1 MPINAHPEYIEAESK
16 FHAASNDEERIL
28 ALEEMIRHMPTHKGA
43 ENLRK
48 NIRTRY
54 KKLKA
59 ESAKKAKK
67 SGKKGIKKG
76 DMQAILLGLTNSG
89 KSSILKAITNA
100 DPKIASYG
108 FTTNEPL
115 QGTLNFQGCTI
126 QIIDMPP
133 IASENFDKSL
143 LNSADTIL
151 IVVEKIHEIKIIQD
165 SIKNLNKKAKII
177 IIFNKIDQQ
186 DDENKRKITAT
197 LKTKKYNFILVST
210 KTDEGI
216 DELKEKILESFNV
229 IRIYTRQPGTKQD
242 SVPVVLTPN
251 STLKDV
257 AEKVLHGYSKK
268 VKYAKITGPSSKFV
282 GQRVGLKH
290 IVKDRDVVEFFTE

>member
-16 FHAASNDEERIL
+16 FHSASTDDERIL
-28 ALEEMIRHMPTHKGA
+28 ALEEMIKHLPGHKGA

-59 ESAKKAKK
+59 ETAKK
-67 SGKKGIKKG
+67 SKKAGKKGIKKG

-100 DPKIASYG
+100 DPRIASYG
-108 FTTNEPL
+108 FTTTCPL
-115 QGTLNFQGCTI
+115 QGTLSFKGCTI

-133 IASENFDKSL
+133 IASDNFDKSL

-151 IVVEKIHEIKIIQD
+151 IVIEKIHEIKSIQE
-165 SIKNLNKKAKII
+165 SIKNIKEKAKII
-177 IIFNKIDQQ
+177 IVFTKIDQH
-186 DDENKRKITAT
+186 DAETRRKITAT
-197 LKTKKYNFILVST
+197 LKTKKYNFILTSV

-216 DELKEKILESFNV
+216 DELKEKILKSFNV
-229 IRIYTRQPGTKQD
+229 IRVYTRQPGTRQD
-242 SVPVVLTPN
+242 SVPVVMRPN
-251 STLKDV
+251 STLKQV
-257 AEKVLHGYSKK
+257 AEKVLHGLSKN
-268 VKYAKITGPSSKFV
+268 VTYAKITGPSSKFK
-282 GQRVGLKH
+282 GQKVGLKH
-290 IVKDRDVVEFFTE
+290 RVKDRDVVEFFTE

>member
-1 MPINAHPEYIEAESK
+1 MPINAHPEYIEAESN
-16 FHAASNDEERIL
+16 FHAADTDEERIA
-28 ALEEMIRHMPTHKGA
+28 ALEEMMKHMPGHKGA

-59 ESAKKAKK
+59 ETAKKAKK

-76 DMQAILLGLTNSG
+76 EMQAILLGLTNSG

-100 DPKIASYG
+100 HPKIASYG
-108 FTTNEPL
+108 FTTNHPL

-133 IASENFDKSL
+133 LASDNFDRSL
-143 LNSADTIL
+143 VNSADTIL
-151 IVVEKIHEIKIIQD
+151 IVVEKLHEIKTIQESFKKLNEKANLIIV
-165 SIKNLNKKAKII
+165 
-177 IIFNKIDQQ
+177 FNKIDQYDPQ
-186 DDENKRKITAT
+186 TKRKIEAT
-197 LKTKKYNFILVST
+197 LKTKKYNYVLVST

-216 DELKEKILESFNV
+216 DELKEKILDSFNV
-229 IRIYTRQPGTKQD
+229 IRIFTRQPGSRQD
-242 SVPVVLTPN
+242 SVPVIMNPN
-251 STLKDV
+251 STLKQV
-257 AEKVLHGYSKK
+257 AEKVLHGFSKK
-268 VKYAKITGPSSKFV
+268 VKYAKITGPSSKFK

-290 IVKDRDVVEFFTE
+290 KVKDRDVVEFFTE